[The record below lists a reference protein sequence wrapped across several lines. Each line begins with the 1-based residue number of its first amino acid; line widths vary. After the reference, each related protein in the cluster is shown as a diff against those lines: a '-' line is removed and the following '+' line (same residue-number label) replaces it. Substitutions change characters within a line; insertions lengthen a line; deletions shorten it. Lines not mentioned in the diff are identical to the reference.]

1 MADKRV
7 LEKPKHEIKFS
18 YGGQAVI
25 EGVLMRGAK
34 TSAIAARDP
43 EGRVVIHEQ
52 PLSKRIYG
60 GWISKTPFVRGV
72 VGLWDALGLGTRA
85 LTWSADVQMGEE
97 EETTSFSGPI
107 GFATIAFA
115 LLLGIGLFFLL
126 PTAAATG
133 IGGWLGLTEGEAG
146 FTSIGWNAF
155 LINIIEGVIQLVILI
170 GYIWMIGRLPDVKR
184 LFGYHGAE
192 HKTINAYEAGDELTP
207 EIVAKYPIEHP
218 RCGTAFLLTV
228 VFVSIF
234 VFSLLGRPTFV
245 VLIISRV
252 ILIPVIAGI
261 AYELLRWTAR
271 NIEKPWVRLMVTPN
285 LALQHLTTRQPDLDM
300 IEVAITSFKRVLLS
314 EGLITEDEARLPETL
329 KPQDTTFSRDYEKEK
344 AKREAKK
351 QAEAQIEAEL
361 VK

>member
-7 LEKPKHEIKFS
+7 FEKPKNEMKFS

-34 TSAIAARDP
+34 TYAIAARDP
-43 EGRVVIHEQ
+43 EGRIVIHEK

-97 EETTSFSGPI
+97 EQSTSFSGPI
-107 GFATIAFA
+107 GFLTIAFA
-115 LLLGIGLFFLL
+115 LIIGIGFFFLL
-126 PTAAATG
+126 PTTAATG
-133 IGGWLGLTEGEAG
+133 IGGLLGLTEGEAG
-146 FTSIGWNAF
+146 YTSVGFNAF
-155 LINIIEGVIQLVILI
+155 LINVIEGIIQLTILI
-170 GYIWMIGRLPDVKR
+170 GYIWLIGRLPDVKR

-207 EIVAKYPIEHP
+207 EIVAQYPIEHP

-234 VFSLLGRPTFV
+234 VFSLLGRPPFIWLV
-245 VLIISRV
+245 ISRV
-252 ILIPVIAGI
+252 LLIPVIAGI
-261 AYELLRWTAR
+261 AYELLKWTAN
-271 NIEKPWVRLMVTPN
+271 NIDKPLVRLMVTPN

-314 EGLITEDEARLPETL
+314 EGLISEDEARVPDEL
-329 KPQDTTFSRDYEKEK
+329 KPQDTTFARDYQKEK

-351 QAEAQIEAEL
+351 QAEAQAEAEL

>member
-7 LEKPKHEIKFS
+7 FEKPKNEMKFS

-34 TSAIAARDP
+34 TYAIAARDP
-43 EGRVVIHEQ
+43 EGRVVIHEK

-72 VGLWDALGLGTRA
+72 VGLWDAMGLGTRA

-97 EETTSFSGPI
+97 EESASFSGPI
-107 GFATIAFA
+107 GFLTIAFA
-115 LLLGIGLFFLL
+115 LIIGIGFFFLL
-126 PTAAATG
+126 PTTAATG

-146 FTSIGWNAF
+146 YTSIGWNAF
-155 LINIIEGVIQLVILI
+155 LINVIEGIIQLVILI
-170 GYIWMIGRLPDVKR
+170 GYIWLIGRLPDVKR

-207 EIVAKYPIEHP
+207 EIVAQYPIEHP

-234 VFSLLGRPTFV
+234 VFSLLGRPPFILL
-245 VLIISRV
+245 VLSRV
-252 ILIPVIAGI
+252 LLIPVIAGI
-261 AYELLRWTAR
+261 AYELLKWTAN
-271 NIEKPWVRLMVTPN
+271 NIDKPLVRLMVTPN

-314 EGLITEDEARLPETL
+314 EGLIPEDEARVPEEL
-329 KPQDTTFSRDYEKEK
+329 KPQDTTFAKDYAKEK

-351 QAEAQIEAEL
+351 QAEAQTEAEL

>member
-1 MADKRV
+1 M
-7 LEKPKHEIKFS
+7 KFS

-34 TSAIAARDP
+34 TYAIAARDP
-43 EGRVVIHEQ
+43 EGRIVIHEK

-97 EETTSFSGPI
+97 EQSTSFSGPI
-107 GFATIAFA
+107 GFLTIAFA
-115 LLLGIGLFFLL
+115 LIIGIGFFFLL
-126 PTAAATG
+126 PTTAATG
-133 IGGWLGLTEGEAG
+133 IGGLLGLTEGEAG
-146 FTSIGWNAF
+146 YTSVGFNAF
-155 LINIIEGVIQLVILI
+155 LINVIEGVIQLMILI
-170 GYIWMIGRLPDVKR
+170 GYIWLIGRLPDVKR

-207 EIVAKYPIEHP
+207 EIVAQYPIEHP

-234 VFSLLGRPTFV
+234 VFSLLGRPPFIWLV
-245 VLIISRV
+245 ISRV
-252 ILIPVIAGI
+252 LLIPVIAGI
-261 AYELLRWTAR
+261 AYELLKWTAN
-271 NIEKPWVRLMVTPN
+271 NIDKPLVRLMVTPN

-314 EGLITEDEARLPETL
+314 EGLISEDEARVPEEL
-329 KPQDTTFSRDYEKEK
+329 KPQDTTFARDYQKEK

-351 QAEAQIEAEL
+351 QAEAQAEAEL